1 MAKEGPRS
9 VCVCLLL
16 CFCVYY
22 CRTLIKLV
30 CGEGDSEVN
39 YYVSVVLRRICLC
52 VCLLLQYLLQS
63 FSCVCLFVTAAYYC
77 STFGVAT
84 LLGSLSQIVTGFIEL
99 PKNQVFGLKTVA
111 RMSLHHLSLVQN
123 SSLVQNPAPPC
134 CSSFF

>member
-52 VCLLLQYLLQS
+52 VCLLLQYLLKA
-63 FSCVCLFVTAAYYC
+63 FHVCVYLLLQPITA
-77 STFGVAT
+77 V
-84 LLGSLSQIVTGFIEL
+84 
-99 PKNQVFGLKTVA
+99 P
-111 RMSLHHLSLVQN
+111 LVCV
-123 SSLVQNPAPPC
+123 LITAVPI
-134 CSSFF
+134 

>member
-1 MAKEGPRS
+1 M
-9 VCVCLLL
+9 CVFITAVPITKLFMCVFICYCSLLL
-16 CFCVYY
+16 QY
-22 CRTLIKLV
+22 LW
-30 CGEGDSEVN
+30 
-39 YYVSVVLRRICLC
+39 C
-52 VCLLLQYLLQS
+52 VCLLLQYL
-63 FSCVCLFVTAAYYC
+63 FNAVCVL
-77 STFGVAT
+77 AT